1 MVRVTAA
8 TTNTGLVW
16 LVLRVPL
23 VLALGTEQRLRS
35 VYRRYRGVR
44 DHAGLAG
51 AELARVSLDAH
62 GLQRVAIRLAPGTLT
77 DNYFGDRKTLS
88 LSRAIRRGAVVV
100 APLAR
105 SESRSPRSRRG

>member
-1 MVRVTAA
+1 MTAA

-44 DHAGLAG
+44 NHAGLA
-51 AELARVSLDAH
+51 ATHATLLPDPRRARRQLAWGR
-62 GLQRVAIRLAPGTLT
+62 
-77 DNYFGDRKTLS
+77 
-88 LSRAIRRGAVVV
+88 
-100 APLAR
+100 
-105 SESRSPRSRRG
+105 